1 MTPRVTKAD
10 QSVRTRAALVAAGR
24 HLFGEHG
31 YAGISAEEIAR
42 EAGVTTGALY
52 HQFRNKRDL
61 FAAVFEAVEQQLTLD
76 LMAAPPASQDPLLQ
90 FAETGA
96 RFLLASRDAALRR
109 IVIVDALA
117 VLGWEEW
124 HATMLRYG
132 LGITR
137 SGLGALMA
145 TGVIR
150 TLPLDALAHLLLGAL
165 SEGAILVA
173 ESRDPDATQSEVSA
187 ALLGLLEGL
196 RN

>member
-1 MTPRVTKAD
+1 VTKAG
-10 QSVRTRAALVAAGR
+10 QSARTRAALIASGWR
-24 HLFGEHG
+24 LFGERG
-31 YAGISAEEIAR
+31 YAGVSAEEIAR
-42 EAGVTTGALY
+42 DAGVTTGALY

-76 LMAAPPASQDPLLQ
+76 LMAFVPASSDPLLR

-96 RFLLASRDAALRR
+96 RFLEASRDPALRR
-109 IVIVDALA
+109 IVIVDGRA
-117 VLGWEEW
+117 VLGWDEW

-150 TLPLDALAHLLLGAL
+150 TLPLDAAAHVVLGAL

-173 ESRDPDATQSEVSA
+173 ESSDPDTAQAEVTA

-196 RN
+196 RS